1 MYIKK
6 SNSLRKLCKELLD
19 LAKLGEIELE
29 KKLNSMPHE
38 MRLLGYIQNKTKNYI
53 TSLPV
58 SPYQPGNNLYEDFK
72 GVFDPST
79 YGQFFGNNRTIKD
92 VDINRFAD
100 RYINVKVNPKFNK
113 IPTLEVYN
121 NNEIPI
127 FNLHVHNK
135 KLNEYCSN
143 INIDVVIPYH
153 EKDEYTIYKCLDSL
167 HNIKN
172 INNVYIISKKEFVYK
187 DVKWIDEKIFPFTKD
202 EISNINPIIPK
213 DRSGWYY
220 QQLLKFYIFNVP
232 GISNN
237 VLLLDSDVIFLKEV
251 SFFEQ
256 GKPCYNFSN
265 EYTPVYFENMK
276 KLNPYFEKSVN
287 HSGICHHMLFQKDIM
302 HEIFNLIKKDNEEVY
317 ETILKSINDWH
328 NGFSEYEIYFNYIF
342 KKYPNDVIL
351 RKLEYADVDD
361 YKQYLNSGYH
371 YIANH
376 AYRRI

>member
-1 MYIKK
+1 M
-6 SNSLRKLCKELLD
+6 
-19 LAKLGEIELE
+19 
-29 KKLNSMPHE
+29 
-38 MRLLGYIQNKTKNYI
+38 
-53 TSLPV
+53 
-58 SPYQPGNNLYEDFK
+58 
-72 GVFDPST
+72 
-79 YGQFFGNNRTIKD
+79 
-92 VDINRFAD
+92 
-100 RYINVKVNPKFNK
+100 
-113 IPTLEVYN
+113 
-121 NNEIPI
+121 
-127 FNLHVHNK
+127 
-135 KLNEYCSN
+135 N
-143 INIDVVIPYH
+143 IDIDVVIPYH
-153 EKDEYTIYKCLDSL
+153 KKDEYTIYKCLDSL

-172 INNVYIISKKEFVYK
+172 INNVYIISAKEFIYK
-187 DVKWIDEKIFPFTKD
+187 NVKWIDEKIFPFTKD

-232 GISNN
+232 EISSN
-237 VLLLDSDVIFLKEV
+237 VLVLDSDVIFLKEV

-256 GKPCYNFSN
+256 GKPCYNFSS

-287 HSGICHHMLFQKDIM
+287 RSGICHHMLFQKNIM

-342 KKYPNDVIL
+342 KKYPKDVIL
-351 RKLEYADVDD
+351 RKLEYADVGD

-376 AYRRI
+376 AWKRS

>member
-1 MYIKK
+1 MLELVCGMKVKK
-6 SNSLRKLCKELLD
+6 ILAD
-19 LAKLGEIELE
+19 L
-29 KKLNSMPHE
+29 
-38 MRLLGYIQNKTKNYI
+38 
-53 TSLPV
+53 
-58 SPYQPGNNLYEDFK
+58 NNLYEDFK

-302 HEIFNLIKKDNEEVY
+302 HEIFNLIKKKPIIPSDDEIIKNPPSRSAKFRYVIKKTDFYNFDTDIEEQ
-317 ETILKSINDWH
+317 
-328 NGFSEYEIYFNYIF
+328 FRNYIEIEN
-342 KKYPNDVIL
+342 YGE
-351 RKLEYADVDD
+351 KL
-361 YKQYLNSGYH
+361 
-371 YIANH
+371 
-376 AYRRI
+376 